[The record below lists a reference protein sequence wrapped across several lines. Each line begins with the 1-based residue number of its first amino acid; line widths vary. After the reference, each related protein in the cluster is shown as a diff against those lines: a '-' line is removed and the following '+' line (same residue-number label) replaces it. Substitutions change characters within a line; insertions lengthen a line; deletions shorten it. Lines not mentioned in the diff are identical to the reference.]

1 MIRRL
6 DDKTWINIFRNVQES
21 DEEIEVTWLDPG
33 DSSEGEWC
41 LNCDCELFE
50 DGFKTE
56 KEARERLD
64 YLEQTLLK

>member
-1 MIRRL
+1 MTKL
-6 DDKTWINIFRNVQES
+6 TDKEWENIFRNLKES
-21 DEEIEVTWLDPG
+21 NEEIEVTWLDPG

-56 KEARERLD
+56 KEAQTRLN
-64 YLEQTLLK
+64 YLENKFL